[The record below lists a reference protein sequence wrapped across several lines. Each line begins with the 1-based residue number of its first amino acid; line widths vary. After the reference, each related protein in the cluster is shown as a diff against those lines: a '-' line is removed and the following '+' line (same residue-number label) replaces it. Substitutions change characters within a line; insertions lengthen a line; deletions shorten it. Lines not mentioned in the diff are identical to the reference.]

1 LSGEISASINPVA
14 TSTETLR
21 ISSGWTTRTGSGV
34 CCNLIRNKNGIHSS
48 DCRRLKQP
56 KKAGP
61 LFGF

>member
-1 LSGEISASINPVA
+1 VA

-34 CCNLIRNKNGIHSS
+34 CCNLIRNKSGIHSS

-61 LFGF
+61 FLVFEM